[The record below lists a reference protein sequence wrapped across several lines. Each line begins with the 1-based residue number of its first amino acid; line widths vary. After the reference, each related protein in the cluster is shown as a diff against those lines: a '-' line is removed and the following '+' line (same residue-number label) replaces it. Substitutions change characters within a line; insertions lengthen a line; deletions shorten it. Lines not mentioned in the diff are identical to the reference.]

1 MVSAYNRAQI
11 FWRDVNEEQS
21 IILKYCPGPV
31 SAKYVG
37 AVPASYQSMPGHNH
51 TSHPL
56 LNVCPGDTL
65 DSGNRKVI
73 KQQRGLCLCVSPAS
87 QVFAGCFL
95 SVASV
100 MQSIVGTAKPKQ
112 ALLNYLKTLI

>member
-1 MVSAYNRAQI
+1 MVSAYTGGQI
-11 FWRDVNEEQS
+11 FWRGVNEEKS

-31 SAKYVG
+31 SGKHAG
-37 AVPASYQSMPGHNH
+37 AIPGSYQPTTVHNN
-51 TSHPL
+51 TCHPL

-73 KQQRGLCLCVSPAS
+73 KQQCEVSLYVSPDS
-87 QVFAGCFL
+87 QVSAGCFL

-100 MQSIVGTAKPKQ
+100 MHSGHS
-112 ALLNYLKTLI
+112 